1 MTFSE
6 NSYINRDTNFSCT
19 FLRNSD
25 GTVILENADHEY
37 LRLIGKRK
45 CGKDISGIYREK
57 YAAFIENIFDT
68 VPPGGS
74 VRYIR
79 NDPDNLYFVTAVRDN
94 DRLRC
99 VGVPVENMYRELEV
113 HSAGDYFYIGS
124 AAAEKSINEDYIIC
138 ECTDRLSLYF
148 SAVVPGASLMSA
160 LKMHSYTGEHF
171 IFPEID
177 PERPVE
183 FFAPLK
189 RKGSSQLWFCKIN
202 ILPFVTKK
210 SQKVILSA
218 YRSLSYD
225 VYGTNFCELTVKN
238 GAAGISRIDQGFAE
252 LLTEEKIHPE
262 ELCGDT
268 FVPLCENTGV
278 KRRIVKAGVNGEY
291 TLYAFPTGAD
301 KISVTAV
308 STPKP
313 VLRTA
318 VTVKEFECLTLAAR
332 GNTSKYIAHLMGIT
346 EGTVKKTLHNG
357 FVKLGISS
365 RAELIEIYNRDNKA
379 IK

>member
-6 NSYINRDTNFSCT
+6 NSFMNRDTNFSCT
-19 FLRNSD
+19 FLKNAD
-25 GTVILENADHEY
+25 GTVILESADREY
-37 LRLIGKRK
+37 LRLIGRRK
-45 CGKDISGIYREK
+45 CGKNISEIYREK
-57 YAAFIENIFDT
+57 YAGFIMNVFDT
-68 VPPGGS
+68 VAPGSS
-74 VRYIR
+74 VQYIR
-79 NDPDNLYFVTAVRDN
+79 NDPDNLNFVTAVRDN
-94 DRLRC
+94 NRLRC
-99 VGVPVENMYRELEV
+99 VGVPVENMYRELAA
-113 HSAGDYFYIGS
+113 HSGGDHSYIGS
-124 AAAEKSINEDYIIC
+124 VVAEDINGDYVIR
-138 ECTDRLSLYF
+138 ECTDRLTLYF
-148 SAVVPGASLMSA
+148 SAVVPGASLMGA
-160 LKMHSYTGEHF
+160 LKKHLYTGEHF
-171 IFPEID
+171 IFPKFY

-189 RKGSSQLWFCKIN
+189 RKESSQLWFCKIN
-202 ILPFVTKK
+202 ILPFVTKD
-210 SQKVILSA
+210 SQKIILSA

-225 VYGTNFCELTVKN
+225 VYCANFCELTVKN
-238 GAAGISRIDQGFAE
+238 GTADISRIDQGFAQ
-252 LLTEEKIHPE
+252 LLAEEKIHPE
-262 ELCGDT
+262 ELCGDV
-268 FVPLCENTGV
+268 FLPLCENTNV
-278 KRRIVKAGVNGEY
+278 KRKIVKAGINGEY
-291 TLYAFPTGAD
+291 TLYAFPTGTD

-313 VLRTA
+313 VLRNS